1 MAPKVEELANHIKAA
16 VPDAEVMGVVG
27 RSSSFEITVDGQLL
41 FSKLESGGF
50 PEEKEILEAL
60 SNYKEGDKVEQVTNI
75 QFPANH
81 RVALAYHLITQ
92 PIGSHLKPQNL
103 GAALENPIGADT
115 SISSTLSHR
124 ELEEWCESAEQ
135 ECRGLY
141 QDLKETMGES
151 KKCLRESEL
160 KFSRVLQEKN
170 RLQKERDNALAKVQA
185 LKDEAV
191 SKDHKSAKR
200 LVQALKDEAVSKDHK
215 SAECLTPGA
224 SSVQALKDEAV
235 SKDHKSAER
244 LALLQE
250 RLVLK
255 SKECEELQKANI
267 AMDRKMKA
275 EKIKHGR
282 NMAKLQDDMTKLRN
296 VNKRLVDDCDN
307 SKKLALEAL
316 KQAENAERF
325 RQDEMRKR
333 TQMEERMQFLIREK
347 EVLTKKRYMT
357 DKAYHEAVRRMAHV
371 ISEKEEITIER
382 NKERAMRTQLERA
395 FDQKSRNTEGN
406 KETMNEMKKRAL
418 DRLNKSHIPTV
429 NNAKHVSA
437 TEEMKKKFLGAMAMK
452 D

>member
-1 MAPKVEELANHIKAA
+1 M
-16 VPDAEVMGVVG
+16 
-27 RSSSFEITVDGQLL
+27 
-41 FSKLESGGF
+41 
-50 PEEKEILEAL
+50 
-60 SNYKEGDKVEQVTNI
+60 
-75 QFPANH
+75 
-81 RVALAYHLITQ
+81 
-92 PIGSHLKPQNL
+92 

-170 RLQKERDNALAKVQA
+170 RLQKERDNALAKTKTADGHKGEVEDSTVSWVQALKDEVVSKDHKSAERLTLLQECYRIYTVQA

-191 SKDHKSAKR
+191 SKDQKSAECLAWLQEH
-200 LVQALKDEAVSKDHK
+200 LVQALKDETMSKDQK
-215 SAECLTPGA
+215 AAIQL
-224 SSVQALKDEAV
+224 VQALKDEAV

-255 SKECEELQKANI
+255 SKECEELQKANV

>member
-1 MAPKVEELANHIKAA
+1 
-16 VPDAEVMGVVG
+16 MGSTREPSVLI
-27 RSSSFEITVDGQLL
+27 RSDTFVATNMGPT
-41 FSKLESGGF
+41 LE
-50 PEEKEILEAL
+50 
-60 SNYKEGDKVEQVTNI
+60 T
-75 QFPANH
+75 
-81 RVALAYHLITQ
+81 
-92 PIGSHLKPQNL
+92 PIGT
-103 GAALENPIGADT
+103 DT
-115 SISSTLSHR
+115 SISSTLTHR
-124 ELEEWCESAEQ
+124 ELEEWCESTEQ

-141 QDLKETMGES
+141 HDLKETMGES
-151 KKCLRESEL
+151 KKSLRESEL
-160 KFSRVLQEKN
+160 KFSRVAQEKS

-191 SKDHKSAKR
+191 SKDHK
-200 LVQALKDEAVSKDHK
+200 
-215 SAECLTPGA
+215 A
-224 SSVQALKDEAV
+224 S
-235 SKDHKSAER
+235 ER
-244 LALLQE
+244 LSQLQE
-250 RLVLK
+250 RLVMK
-255 SKECEELQKANI
+255 SKECEELQKANVT
-267 AMDRKMKA
+267 MDRKMKA

-282 NMAKLQDDMTKLRN
+282 NMAKLQDDMAKLRN

-347 EVLTKKRYMT
+347 EVLSKKRYMT

-371 ISEKEEITIER
+371 ISEKEEITLER

-395 FDQKSRNTEGN
+395 FDQKNKNTESS

-437 TEEMKKKFLGAMAMK
+437 TEEMRKKFLGAMATQ